1 MNTRKVLNVGGNSKK
16 IPLPIQYETFEHLLL
31 DIDPTGDPDVL
42 CDSRELTKLNGE
54 QFDMI
59 YCSHNLEH
67 YYEHD
72 VRLVLTGFMHVLKSG
87 GGIHLIV
94 PDMQTV
100 FQTIIEKKLDIDDV
114 LYESAL
120 GPIRVIDVIYGYSK
134 QIESSG
140 VDFFAHKTGF
150 SIKSLTQ
157 VLINAGFQN
166 IHGQRSGF
174 NLILIAFKNKPDKE
188 LANLF
193 NINI

>member
-1 MNTRKVLNVGGNSKK
+1 MNNRKVLNVGGNSKK
-16 IPLPIQYETFEHLLL
+16 IPLPPQYENFEHLLL
-31 DIDPTGDPDVL
+31 DIDPTGNPDVL
-42 CDSRELTKLNGE
+42 CDSRKLLTLNSE

-72 VRLVLTGFMHVLKSG
+72 VKLVLNGFKHVLKNG
-87 GGIHLIV
+87 GGIHIIV
-94 PDMQTV
+94 PDMEAVFKTV
-100 FQTIIEKKLDIDDV
+100 VDNKLDIADV

-134 QIESSG
+134 QIENSG

-150 SIKSLTQ
+150 SMSSLFNILQ
-157 VLINAGFQN
+157 NAGFNN

-174 NLILIAFKNKPDKE
+174 NLTLIAFKNSPDMD

-193 NINI
+193 QLKN